1 VEAHGRIT
9 DAESGQ
15 GIRGATFLVLQP
27 GIGVDAFRWSKDE
40 VYAWAET
47 DRRGYF
53 ELSARLQRGEVYSWI
68 VSARGYR
75 PVLEDGV
82 SIGAAV
88 ESPYEL
94 NITLQRAK

>member
-27 GIGVDAFRWSKDE
+27 GISVDAFRWSKDE

-47 DRRGYF
+47 DCRGYL
-53 ELSARLQRGEVYSWI
+53 ELSARPQRGKSIAGSSVPGATGRSWRMELA
-68 VSARGYR
+68 SGR
-75 PVLEDGV
+75 PW
-82 SIGAAV
+82 SH
-88 ESPYEL
+88 PM
-94 NITLQRAK
+94 N

>member
-1 VEAHGRIT
+1 
-9 DAESGQ
+9 
-15 GIRGATFLVLQP
+15 VLQP
-27 GIGVDAFRWSKDE
+27 GISVDAFRWSKDE
-40 VYAWAET
+40 VYAWAAT

-68 VSARGYR
+68 VSARSYR
-75 PVLEDGV
+75 PVLGDGV